1 MNLTDSPKKQ
11 AVPFAVNGQRENLL
25 PTTPAGDNTAS
36 YSAGFP
42 PVTMILKA
50 AGGLPPKG
58 QDMNQILFE
67 LASVA
72 RWCGAGGS
80 YPFDS
85 AFAATV
91 SGYPA
96 GAEVLTS
103 DASGFW
109 VNTVDGNS
117 NSPEAADAS
126 LTGWVPSG
134 NYGVTALTALTNTS
148 VTMTSLQASKPRITL
163 AGTLTAN
170 INLIVPA
177 WQKSWLI
184 ENNTSGNF
192 TVTVKTPSGSGVAI
206 PSGAKAS
213 VYGNGTNI
221 ALDNQTLNVSTQVTG
236 IVGQARNLGVSVT
249 TASATATVTADEI
262 IVGTSLGGSQY
273 RIGSFSKTINL
284 ATTGAGGMDTGT
296 APANG
301 FVAIYVIYNPVS
313 GASALLGVNATS
325 VKAPEVYGGANMPSG
340 YTSSALVSVWPVHS
354 VAGQFAVG
362 QQTDRAISI
371 APKTALNTTSAASS
385 LTALS
390 ISAIVPI
397 NARSVNLACG
407 VVESS
412 AGTGI
417 SLSVAGSASQVG
429 IVGLEAAV
437 SGQTASNQITLRVLM
452 AVSQTIYYIT
462 NANTGTRTI
471 SVFSYEF

>member
-148 VTMTSLQASKPRITL
+148 VTLTSLQASKPRITL

-221 ALDNQTLNVSTQVTG
+221 ALDNQTINISTQLAG
-236 IVGQARNLGVSVT
+236 IVGSSRNLAMNVT
-249 TASATATVTADEI
+249 SASATATVTADEI
-262 IVGTSLGGSQY
+262 IVESSLGGSQY

-296 APANG
+296 VPANG
-301 FVAIYVIYNPVS
+301 FVGIYAIYNPTTNT
-313 GASALLGVNATS
+313 SALLAVNAS
-325 VKAPEVYGGANMPSG
+325 AQIGEVYGGSNMPSG
-340 YTSSALVSVWPVHS
+340 YTASALLTVVPTASSQFKVITVSGRYVYTTANIIISTSSNVSLLQVSISS
-354 VAGQFAVG
+354 VAPLNAKGIEG
-362 QQTDRAISI
+362 LI
-371 APKTALNTTSAASS
+371 ALGSTTSGPLSVSLSS
-385 LTALS
+385 GTSSQGIKQFGAYSPGSTVSTGFSTMPVSIPGYIYLS
-390 ISAIVPI
+390 TS
-397 NARSVNLACG
+397 NATS
-407 VVESS
+407 
-412 AGTGI
+412 GTGSFVI
-417 SLSVAGSASQVG
+417 YC
-429 IVGLEAAV
+429 
-437 SGQTASNQITLRVLM
+437 SGY
-452 AVSQTIYYIT
+452 TI
-462 NANTGTRTI
+462 
-471 SVFSYEF
+471 